1 MSTISVAATQMSCSD
16 DLDRNLAAAE
26 KLVRDAAGKGA
37 QIILLQELFET
48 LYFCQKEIPGFFNL
62 ATPVDKNPAILHFSK
77 LAKELGV
84 VIPVSFFEKHNQM
97 FYNSIAVIDAD
108 GSLLGI
114 YRKTHIPDGPGYE
127 EKFYFSPG
135 DTGFQVWETKY
146 AKIGIG
152 ICWDQWFPETARC
165 LALMGAQILFYPT
178 AIGSEPDDPA
188 LDSKEHWQTTML
200 GHSAANMIPVV
211 ASNRIGSE
219 TIEDSSI
226 TFYGS
231 SFVSDNTGQILCQAD
246 RSTQGVL
253 VSRLELDRFNEE
265 RAAWGLF
272 RDRRP
277 SMYKKLLTKDGEL
290 QGHKIEIEHLS
301 GKACK

>member
-1 MSTISVAATQMSCSD
+1 MSIAGVAATQMRCTD
-16 DLDRNLAAAE
+16 DRGRNIAAAE

-37 QIILLQELFET
+37 QIVLIQELFES
-48 LYFCQKEIPGFFNL
+48 LYFCQKEIPKFFDL

-77 LAKELGV
+77 VAKELNV
-84 VIPVSFFEKHNQM
+84 VIPVSFFEKYNQV

-108 GSLLGI
+108 GSLMGV

-127 EKFYFSPG
+127 EKFYFTPG
-135 DTGFQVWETKY
+135 DTGFKVWKTKY

-165 LALMGAQILFYPT
+165 MALMGAQILFYPT
-178 AIGSEPDDPA
+178 AIGSEPDDPD
-188 LDSKEHWQTTML
+188 LDSKAHWQTTML

-231 SFVSDNTGQILCQAD
+231 SFISDNTGQIICEAD
-246 RSTQGVL
+246 RTTQDVL
-253 VSRLELDRFNEE
+253 VARLELDRFDKE
-265 RAAWGLF
+265 RGSWGLF

-277 SMYKKLLTKDGEL
+277 SMYKKLLTKDGQLE
-290 QGHKIEIEHLS
+290 G
-301 GKACK
+301 

>member
-1 MSTISVAATQMSCSD
+1 MSVVGVAATQMHCSD
-16 DLDRNLAAAE
+16 NLNQNIASAE
-26 KLVRDAAGKGA
+26 KLVRAAVDKGA
-37 QIILLQELFET
+37 QIILLQELFES
-48 LYFCQKEIPGFFNL
+48 LYFCQKEIPDYFDL
-62 ATPVDKNPAILHFSK
+62 ATSVEKNPAIVHFST
-77 LAKELGV
+77 LAKELDV
-84 VIPVSFFEKHNQM
+84 VIPVSFFEKHNQA

-108 GSLLGI
+108 GCLLGV

-127 EKFYFSPG
+127 EKFYFTPG
-135 DTGFQVWETKY
+135 DTGFQVWHTKY

-165 LALMGAQILFYPT
+165 MALMGAEILFYPT
-178 AIGSEPDDPA
+178 AIGSEPDDPD
-188 LDSKEHWQTTML
+188 LDSKDHWQTTML

-231 SFVSDNTGQILCQAD
+231 SFISENTGQIVCQAD
-246 RSTQGVL
+246 RTTEGATVAQ
-253 VSRLELDRFNEE
+253 LDLDKYDKQRTS
-265 RAAWGLF
+265 WGLF

-277 SMYKKLLTKDGEL
+277 SMYKKLLTKDGKL
-290 QGHKIEIEHLS
+290 FFDF
-301 GKACK
+301 